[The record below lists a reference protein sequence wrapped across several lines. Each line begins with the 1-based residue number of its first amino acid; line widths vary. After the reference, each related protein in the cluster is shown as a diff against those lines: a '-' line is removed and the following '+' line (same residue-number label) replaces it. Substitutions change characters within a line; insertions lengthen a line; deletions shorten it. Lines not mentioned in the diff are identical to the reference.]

1 MISWRLAFTDRFNYS
16 GFNDIRFPLTLSSA
30 GDKQIL
36 IRAQLDTGSTLCVF
50 QRASADLLGLEMEH
64 ATKQKIRTAT
74 GSFTAYGHEV
84 TIAVGLLEWQAVVY
98 FATNEDFD
106 INVVGR
112 QGFLDRLRVGLVDY
126 EQLLYLGA
134 YEET

>member
-1 MISWRLAFTDRFNYS
+1 VISWTLPFTDRFNYS

-30 GDKQIL
+30 VDKQIL

-50 QRASADLLGLEMEH
+50 QRAYADLLGLEMEQG
-64 ATKQKIRTAT
+64 TQQKIRTAT

-84 TIAVGLLEWQAVVY
+84 TIAVALLEWQAVVY